1 MVEQQKIVV
10 PAKRGGYSPVATG
23 PAPTKPPAKSGPP
36 APLPYNFKKKK
47 RKDLINAMQI
57 TVFSMTD
64 AELDK
69 KIRKELEE
77 AVENVVKN
85 HKDAKALAYTVEKG

>member
-1 MVEQQKIVV
+1 
-10 PAKRGGYSPVATG
+10 
-23 PAPTKPPAKSGPP
+23 
-36 APLPYNFKKKK
+36 
-47 RKDLINAMQI
+47 MQI